1 MFSDLCHLYRKK
13 VLMGLKMMGLSTLG
27 PVSLK
32 PETLLTIVRHS
43 NFLAVE
49 ILHGLYAL
57 YIRVYDVL

>member
-1 MFSDLCHLYRKK
+1 
-13 VLMGLKMMGLSTLG
+13 MGMKMMVLSTLG

-43 NFLAVE
+43 NFHAVE
-49 ILHGLYAL
+49 ILHGLYAF